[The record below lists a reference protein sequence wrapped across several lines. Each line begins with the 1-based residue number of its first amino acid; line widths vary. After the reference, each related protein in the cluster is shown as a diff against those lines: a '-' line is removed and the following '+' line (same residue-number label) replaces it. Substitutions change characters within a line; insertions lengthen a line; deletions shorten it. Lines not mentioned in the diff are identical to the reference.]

1 MNARDLLDELGARV
15 AAVWGETA
23 RWDLET
29 RTGLV
34 PELVAARDRVG
45 PEAWAATVATFTAG
59 PKPRAIAQGLLALLR
74 RQAAAVPR
82 AREVAVTSFM
92 PTAPAPAPGLT
103 QYQRRLLALFGPCPP
118 PGKMQ

>member
-1 MNARDLLDELGARV
+1 MNARDLLDELGAHV
-15 AAVWGETA
+15 AAAWGEAA

-34 PELVAARDRVG
+34 PELVEAHERVG
-45 PEAWAATVATFTAG
+45 PEAWAATVATFIAG
-59 PKPRAIAQGLLALLR
+59 PKPRAIAQSLLALLR
-74 RQAAAVPR
+74 RQATAVPR

-92 PTAPAPAPGLT
+92 PTAPGPAPGLT
-103 QYQRRLLALFGPCPP
+103 QYQRRLLSMFGPCPA